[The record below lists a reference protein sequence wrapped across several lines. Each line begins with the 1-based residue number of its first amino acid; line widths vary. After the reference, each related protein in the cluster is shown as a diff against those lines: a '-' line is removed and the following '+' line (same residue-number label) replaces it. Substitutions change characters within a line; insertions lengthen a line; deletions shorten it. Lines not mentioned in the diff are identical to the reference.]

1 MDLGKSGTSGNI
13 RTIHCERHGDMRE
26 AFVCGHLL
34 FGDRL
39 GFFEDTEGV
48 ENDPSNA
55 WCSDC
60 ERVRLEHG
68 GVWDE
73 DTTALI
79 DIKLVCRGCYDEI
92 KTRNIVGTDEKS
104 RVH

>member
-1 MDLGKSGTSGNI
+1 MNLPESRTPQSD

-26 AFVCGHLL
+26 AFVCRHLL

-39 GFFEDTEGV
+39 GFFEDTGDD
-48 ENDPSNA
+48 ENDPPNA
-55 WCSDC
+55 WCSNC
-60 ERVRLEHG
+60 ERVRLEHS

-92 KTRNIVGTDEKS
+92 KTRNIAATDDKS